1 MEKVAS
7 KYASALFELAL
18 EKKEDT
24 VLLHEVKQIQTILD
38 DHPEFVALLNKTQLD
53 KREKKSLLLDV
64 FKKNHPYL
72 QNSLLL
78 LIDRNRALLIPQFL
92 QAYRHHYNMHHKI
105 IEGIAYTVTPLPKED
120 LRALEKELSELEH
133 QTVELTNRLDPRL
146 IKGIKI
152 RFGDKILDASMK
164 TRIEN
169 LRNTLKEG
177 RS

>member
-18 EKKEDT
+18 EKKEDS
-24 VLLHEVKQIQTILD
+24 VLLHEVKHIQTILD
-38 DHPEFVALLNKTQLD
+38 DHPEFIALLNKTQID
-53 KREKKSLLLDV
+53 KREKKSLILEV
-64 FKKNHPYL
+64 FSKNHPYL

-78 LIDRNRALLIPQFL
+78 LIDRNRALLIPHFL

-105 IEGIAYTVTPLPKED
+105 VEGIAYTVTPLPKED
-120 LRALEKELSELEH
+120 IRALEKELSELEN
-133 QTVELTNRLDPRL
+133 QTVELINRIDPRL

-164 TRIEN
+164 SRLEN